1 MKPYGLKKQ
10 LLISFVVGLMAT
22 STYAVDDSESENTFT
37 EEEYSANFKGVDIH
51 EFINIVS
58 KNLEQTIILDPSVRG
73 KISVRSY
80 EMLNAQQYYQ
90 FFLSV
95 LEVYGFAA
103 VDLNNGV
110 IKIIRAKKAKA
121 SAIRIADAQFPGS
134 GDEMVTRI
142 VPLYNVAAKQLAP
155 LLRQLNDNSGGGN
168 VVNYDPSNVLMITGR
183 AAVVN
188 KLVDIVK
195 RVDKQGDSEAQV
207 IVLKNASAGEL
218 VRIIER
224 LNRTTARNRYGKET
238 KVVADERTNSLI
250 VTGDKQSRKRVLRL
264 AKKLDSDLGA
274 SGNTKVRYLRYA
286 KAEDLVDVLLGY
298 SKTLTDKSKAGSK
311 TNSKSSRSSSSSSS
325 SKNGISIV
333 AHKETNALVIT
344 AEPDDMKMIEGIIRQ
359 LDIKRAQVLI
369 EAIIVEVKTTNASQ
383 LGVEWGTVNPNHG
396 IGVVQGQSDPKI
408 SSLLPAMNDP
418 NNSTAVADAF
428 SALGNTSGMALAFKS
443 GDWASLLKASVADT
457 SANLLATPQV
467 TTLDNQEASFF
478 SGQEVSVQTTSQT
491 SSSNGNPYATYDR
504 QKVGTKLK
512 VTPQINEGDAIK
524 LIIEQEASNVVGT
537 STNAQPT
544 FSERTLSTTVM
555 VQSDQ
560 IVVIGGLLRDD
571 VMTTESKVPLLG
583 DIPLLGFLFRTTAD
597 KIEKINMMV
606 FIKAKVIANESSASE
621 VYGHKYNYLRAMQLN
636 NEDNG
641 IKPWLRDGDPSVLQ
655 PWQKQTFV
663 PEDIQNILNKY
674 KLKNTLAP
682 AASYLAPDI
691 DSMVKQTKKAA
702 QEKKKPAYSPV
713 PEKKILHSKVNTEN
727 EQVDAP

>member
-10 LLISFVVGLMAT
+10 LLISFVVGLMTT
-22 STYAVDDSESENTFT
+22 SAYAVDDSEPENNFT

-195 RVDKQGDSEAQV
+195 RVDKQGDSEAEV
-207 IVLKNASAGEL
+207 IALKNASASEL

-224 LNRTTARNRYGKET
+224 LNRTTSRNRYGKET
-238 KVVADERTNSLI
+238 KIVADERTNSLI
-250 VTGDKQSRKRVLRL
+250 VTGDQKSRKRVLRL
-264 AKKLDSDLGA
+264 AKKLDGELES

-311 TNSKSSRSSSSSSS
+311 STSKSSRSPSSGPRSR
-325 SKNGISIV
+325 
-333 AHKETNALVIT
+333 
-344 AEPDDMKMIEGIIRQ
+344 P
-359 LDIKRAQVLI
+359 
-369 EAIIVEVKTTNASQ
+369 
-383 LGVEWGTVNPNHG
+383 P
-396 IGVVQGQSDPKI
+396 
-408 SSLLPAMNDP
+408 
-418 NNSTAVADAF
+418 
-428 SALGNTSGMALAFKS
+428 TS
-443 GDWASLLKASVADT
+443 
-457 SANLLATPQV
+457 
-467 TTLDNQEASFF
+467 
-478 SGQEVSVQTTSQT
+478 
-491 SSSNGNPYATYDR
+491 
-504 QKVGTKLK
+504 
-512 VTPQINEGDAIK
+512 
-524 LIIEQEASNVVGT
+524 
-537 STNAQPT
+537 
-544 FSERTLSTTVM
+544 
-555 VQSDQ
+555 
-560 IVVIGGLLRDD
+560 
-571 VMTTESKVPLLG
+571 
-583 DIPLLGFLFRTTAD
+583 
-597 KIEKINMMV
+597 
-606 FIKAKVIANESSASE
+606 
-621 VYGHKYNYLRAMQLN
+621 
-636 NEDNG
+636 
-641 IKPWLRDGDPSVLQ
+641 
-655 PWQKQTFV
+655 
-663 PEDIQNILNKY
+663 
-674 KLKNTLAP
+674 
-682 AASYLAPDI
+682 
-691 DSMVKQTKKAA
+691 
-702 QEKKKPAYSPV
+702 
-713 PEKKILHSKVNTEN
+713 
-727 EQVDAP
+727 